1 MDFTTIILG
10 IIVIILIY
18 LLYVFFVQNSST
30 LVTTANLNSTNPPI
44 TSLASGSSTRY
55 AYGIWIYINTWS
67 NGQKVI
73 FQRDGN
79 IKLYLDQTTPTLY
92 TDITVIDPSGGN
104 PKQNQIKITDNF
116 PVQKWVYVILSCDNT
131 TIDCYLDGKLVNS
144 VLLPS
149 FPNSPGTP
157 ANSPMKMGTGVDAYV
172 SGFQSWGSPLGPQE
186 AWNSYMSGNGTSSVS
201 RFFSSY
207 AVNISVSKDNVEQN
221 KYRIF

>member
-1 MDFTTIILG
+1 MDLTTIILG

-18 LLYVFFVQNSST
+18 LLYVFYVQKSST
-30 LVTTANLNSTNPPI
+30 LVQTADLKTTNPPI
-44 TSLASGSSTRY
+44 STLANGSSTRY
-55 AYGIWIYINTWS
+55 AYGIWVYVNTWS
-67 NGQKVI
+67 NGQKII

-79 IKLYLDQTTPTLY
+79 IKLYLDKTTPTLFVDMTVG
-92 TDITVIDPSGGN
+92 TDSGTT
-104 PKQNQIKITDNF
+104 KISTIKVTDNF

-149 FPNSPGTP
+149 FPNAPGNPST
-157 ANSPMKMGTGVDAYV
+157 NPMKLGQGFDAYV
-172 SGFQSWGSPLGPQE
+172 SGFQSWASPLGPQE
-186 AWNSYMSGNGTSSVS
+186 AWDSYMTGNGTSSIS

-207 AVNISVSKDNVEQN
+207 AVSISVAKDNVEQN

>member
-1 MDFTTIILG
+1 MDLTTIVLG
-10 IIVIILIY
+10 IIVLVLIY
-18 LLYVFFVQNSST
+18 LLYVFFVQNKTT
-30 LVTTANLNSTNPPI
+30 LVQTADLKTTNPPI
-44 TSLASGSSTRY
+44 STLASGTSTRY

-79 IKLYLDQTTPTLY
+79 VKLYLDNTTPTLY
-92 TDITVIDPSGGN
+92 ADITVVSANGGS
-104 PKQNQIKITDNF
+104 PTPNQIKLTDNF

-157 ANSPMKMGTGVDAYV
+157 ANAPMKLGQGFDAYV

-186 AWNSYMSGNGTSSVS
+186 AWDSYMSGNGTSSVS

-207 AVNISVSKDNVEQN
+207 AVNVSVSKDNVEQN